1 MFRFPAAAIP
11 APGGCAHEALPLCAF
26 PSLRPLHRCSPLCR
40 AIIVAVGVSCA
51 RGGGNTLLHRVE
63 YLDGGEQETVDL
75 SKEQHEWED
84 GRN

>member
-1 MFRFPAAAIP
+1 M
-11 APGGCAHEALPLCAF
+11 
-26 PSLRPLHRCSPLCR
+26 
-40 AIIVAVGVSCA
+40 
-51 RGGGNTLLHRVE
+51 LLHRVE